1 MKLLFVL
8 FKIDDSIWI
17 KKNKL
22 KVYLKIKILIIF
34 ILKIIEE

>member
-22 KVYLKIKILIIF
+22 KVYLKLRY
-34 ILKIIEE
+34 